1 MIALLHRLF
10 GPRPVYLYRTPPPP
24 PPRVHVPIV
33 TRLSAT
39 DRARLAE
46 AAADLRSCR
55 RKSPATRTRNERR
68 ARALVL
74 AVLTA
79 AEVTP

>member
-24 PPRVHVPIV
+24 PPRVHARIV

-39 DRARLAE
+39 DRARLVQ
-46 AAADLRSCR
+46 AAADLRACS
-55 RKSPATRTRNERR
+55 RKSADTRTRNEKR
-68 ARALVL
+68 ARSMVL

-79 AEVTP
+79 AEAT